1 LRGERSGRQLTNAKQ
16 MPEYAK
22 DVMVAVLGASVGL
35 GGLLLIFC
43 GFVFSQAENFPK
55 ATTDNATIQSYKNAG
70 TLGLWPFLGSIVNS
84 LVVVAWF
91 LCPMTGIYF
100 AVLGLFIVLLIATAV
115 YGAVVIHHYL

>member
-1 LRGERSGRQLTNAKQ
+1 

-43 GFVFSQAENFPK
+43 GFVFSQAASFPK
-55 ATTDNATIQSYKNAG
+55 ATTDNSTIKSYKDAG
-70 TLGLWPFLGSIVNS
+70 TLGLWPFLGSIINS

-91 LCPMTGIYF
+91 LCPVTGLYST
-100 AVLGLFIVLLIATAV
+100 ALVLFIVLLIATAV
-115 YGAVVIHHYL
+115 YGAVVIGHYL